1 VVVVADCADTAL
13 ILGKSKPEE
22 NKDDVISR
30 MNANITNIR
39 SCGNCFL
46 YVCMYDILPRETLHD
61 ITLMNYALEDK
72 SGNRLPR
79 SPPLEGHLHANRL
92 NP

>member
-13 ILGKSKPEE
+13 IIGKSKPEE

-39 SCGNCFL
+39 SCGNCFFI
-46 YVCMYDILPRETLHD
+46 CMYDIIPREALHD
-61 ITLMNYALEDK
+61 ITLMSYPLGALFLAEFVV
-72 SGNRLPR
+72 GVTPF
-79 SPPLEGHLHANRL
+79 
-92 NP
+92 

>member
-13 ILGKSKPEE
+13 ILEKSKPEE

-39 SCGNCFL
+39 SCGNCFFIS
-46 YVCMYDILPRETLHD
+46 MYDIIPREALHG
-61 ITLMNYALEDK
+61 ITLMSYALE
-72 SGNRLPR
+72 
-79 SPPLEGHLHANRL
+79 
-92 NP
+92 